1 MQSTNHQ
8 PIIEARGIRKA
19 FQQPDGGEIEVI
31 GRLDF
36 ELRGGEITCVLGPS
50 GSGKSTLLRMLTGLA
65 VPTEGQ
71 VLYHGKPLT
80 GVCEGV
86 SVVFQNFALYPW
98 LTVMENVELGLKA
111 RKVPRPE
118 RRERALKVIDTVG
131 LDGFEAAYPK
141 ELSGGMKQRVGFARA
156 LVVEPELLCMDEPF
170 SSLDVFTAETL
181 RGELLEL
188 WTGKK
193 IPTKAI
199 FLVTHNI
206 EEAVL
211 IGDRILVLG
220 RNPGHIRADLR
231 VDLPHDRDRQSQP
244 FLELQDSIYQIMTK
258 PEVAAPSPVV
268 SPTPAAETA
277 PAKPKMQSIPHA
289 RPGGVAGLLEILE
302 DRGGREDIYELA
314 TDLQQEIDDLLPLLE
329 AASLLGLC
337 ELKEG
342 DAVLNETGWKYV
354 KASILERKE
363 MFRAQALE
371 RVQLIQQIVRAL
383 KAKNNHTLDDEF
395 FLDILDE
402 HYSEEESRRQLDT
415 AINWGRYAELFEY
428 DRNAGRLTL
437 EQQNA

>member
-1 MQSTNHQ
+1 MQSANHQ

-36 ELRGGEITCVLGPS
+36 ELRADEITCVLGPS

-65 VPTEGQ
+65 APTEGE
-71 VLYHGKPLT
+71 VLYHGNPLK

-98 LTVMENVELGLKA
+98 LTVLENVELGLKA
-111 RKVPRPE
+111 RKVPRPQ

-131 LDGFEAAYPK
+131 LDGYEAAYPK

-170 SSLDVFTAETL
+170 SSLDIFTAETL

-188 WTGKK
+188 WIGKK

-220 RNPGHIRADLR
+220 RNPGHIRADLK

-244 FLELQDSIYQIMTK
+244 FLELQDSIYRIMTQ
-258 PEVAAPSPVV
+258 PETVPAAVVPS
-268 SPTPAAETA
+268 TPATEAA
-277 PAKPKMQSIPHA
+277 LAKAKMQSIPHA
-289 RPGGVAGLLEILE
+289 RPGGIAGLLEILE

-342 DAVLNETGWKYV
+342 DAMLAETGWRYV
-354 KASILERKE
+354 KASILERKV
-363 MFRAQALE
+363 MFREQALE

-383 KAKNNHTLDDEF
+383 RAKTNHMLDDEF

-402 HYSEEESRRQLDT
+402 HFTEEESRRQLDT
-415 AINWGRYAELFEY
+415 AVNWGRYAEIFEY
-428 DRNAGRLTL
+428 DRQSGRLTL
-437 EQQNA
+437 EQSSA